1 MKNVYLVSLY
11 VSESI
16 ICTKC
21 MHIGLVTKIVEDYV
35 RTYVY
40 IYIYIY
46 CSFQGTQNFPFKEG
60 IQMLIFKSSFYL
72 LIVH

>member
-21 MHIGLVTKIVEDYV
+21 MPIGLVTKIVEDYV
-35 RTYVY
+35 RTY
-40 IYIYIY
+40 IYIV
-46 CSFQGTQNFPFKEG
+46 PFKALK
-60 IQMLIFKSSFYL
+60 ISHSKKVYRC
-72 LIVH
+72 

>member
-21 MHIGLVTKIVEDYV
+21 MPIDLVTKIVEDYV
-35 RTYVY
+35 RTYILFLSRHSKFPIQRKYTDV
-40 IYIYIY
+40 
-46 CSFQGTQNFPFKEG
+46 NF
-60 IQMLIFKSSFYL
+60 
-72 LIVH
+72 